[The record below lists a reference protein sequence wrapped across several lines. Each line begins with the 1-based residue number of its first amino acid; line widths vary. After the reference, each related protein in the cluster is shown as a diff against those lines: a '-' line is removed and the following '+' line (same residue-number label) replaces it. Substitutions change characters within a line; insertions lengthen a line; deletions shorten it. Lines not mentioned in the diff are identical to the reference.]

1 MRERALESSTPLA
14 GGRRRDSIERMRTP
28 LRRLAP
34 SILAGLLAGA
44 APLPLVAQ
52 GAAAEEA
59 RAVAAWVDASQRALV
74 DELVELLSI
83 PNVAADLE
91 NIRRNAAWLVSALE
105 SRGVTARLLETGA
118 QPMVYGELMTPGA
131 TTTILFYSHYDGQP
145 VDPSAWVGHDPWVP
159 VLRWGSLARG
169 ADIIPW
175 PADGRYEDDW
185 RIYARSASDDKSPI
199 VMLLAAL
206 DALRAAG
213 SAPTVNVKF
222 LLEGDEEAGSAH
234 IRRLIRENRRLLAA
248 DLVVMADGP
257 EHPSGRP
264 TLVYGA
270 RGITSARVIVYGP
283 ERPLHSGHFGN
294 WAPNPAQRL
303 AALLASM
310 KGPDGRVLIEG
321 FYDDVVPLTA
331 EESAAF
337 RSIPAD
343 APTDYGFAEPEGGPG
358 SLRLEATA
366 APSLNV
372 RGMAAGWIGDA
383 VRTIVPDSAV
393 AEIDLRLVPDIEPAA
408 QVERLR
414 RHIRAQGYHLA
425 AASPTAA
432 ERAAHPYLARVIA
445 REGGGYPGMRTPLA
459 HPVAARVARAVAAY
473 TGQEPLRIPMLGGS
487 VPAVWFPVEAGIP
500 VLLIPTVN
508 PDNNQHSPNE
518 NLRLGNFFDG
528 IVTLAGVLRTR

>member
-1 MRERALESSTPLA
+1 MQKTPALV
-14 GGRRRDSIERMRTP
+14 
-28 LRRLAP
+28 AP
-34 SILAGLLAGA
+34 SILAVLLAGA
-44 APLPLVAQ
+44 APLPLAAQ
-52 GAAAEEA
+52 GARAEAE
-59 RAVAAWVDASQRALV
+59 AVAAWVEANQRALV

-91 NIRRNAAWLVSALE
+91 NIRRNADWLVSALE
-105 SRGVTARLLETGA
+105 SRGVKARLLETGA

-169 ADIIPW
+169 ASIIPW

-213 SAPTVNVKF
+213 SSPTVNVKF

-234 IRRLIRENRRLLAA
+234 IRRLIRDNRRLLAA
-248 DLVVMADGP
+248 DLVIMADGP

-310 KGPDGRVLIEG
+310 KAPDGRVLIDG

-331 EESAAF
+331 EETAAF
-337 RSIPAD
+337 RAIPAD
-343 APTDYGFAEPEGGPG
+343 APADYGFAEPEGGPG

-372 RGMAAGWIGDA
+372 RGMAAGWIGES

-393 AEIDLRLVPDIEPAA
+393 AEIDLRLVPDIEPAE
-408 QVERLR
+408 QVERLL
-414 RHIRAQGYHLA
+414 RHIRGQGYHLVD
-425 AASPTAA
+425 ASPTAE
-432 ERAAHPYLARVIA
+432 ERAAHPYLARVIS
-445 REGGGYPGMRTPLA
+445 RESGYPGMRTPLA
-459 HPVAARVARAVAAY
+459 HPVAARVARAIAAY
-473 TGQEPLRIPMLGGS
+473 TGQEPVRIPMLGGS

-528 IVTLAGVLRTR
+528 IVTFAGVLRTP

>member
-1 MRERALESSTPLA
+1 
-14 GGRRRDSIERMRTP
+14 MRTP

-34 SILAGLLAGA
+34 SILAALVAGA
-44 APLPLVAQ
+44 APLPLPAQ

-59 RAVAAWVDASQRALV
+59 RAVAAWVESNERALV

-91 NIRRNAAWLVSALE
+91 NIRRNADWLVSALE

-145 VDPSAWVGHDPWVP
+145 VDPSAWVGPDPWTP
-159 VLRWGSLARG
+159 VLRGGSLAGG
-169 ADIIPW
+169 ASIIPW

-213 SAPTVNVKF
+213 SSPTVNVKF
-222 LLEGDEEAGSAH
+222 LLEGDEEAGSSH
-234 IRRLIRENRRLLAA
+234 IRQLIRENRRLLAA
-248 DLVVMADGP
+248 DLVIMADGP

-310 KGPDGRVLIEG
+310 KAPDGRVLIEG
-321 FYDDVVPLTA
+321 FYDDVVPLTD
-331 EESAAF
+331 EETAAF
-337 RSIPAD
+337 RAIPAD
-343 APTDYGFAEPEGGPG
+343 APADYGFAEPEAGRG

-425 AASPTAA
+425 ASSPTAE
-432 ERAAHPYLARVIA
+432 ERAAHRYLARVIA

-459 HPVAARVARAVAAY
+459 HPLAGRVARAVAAY
-473 TGQEPLRIPMLGGS
+473 TGQEPVRIPMLGGS

-528 IVTLAGVLRTR
+528 IVTFAGVLRTR